1 MSDGCT
7 DALREIAWREIEST
21 GEQITERERAKKGG
35 MQMSELV
42 YLACPYS
49 HPEESVRLAR
59 FDAANKAAADLMKAG
74 VLVFSPISHT
84 HPIAAY
90 GLPLGWDFWERYDR
104 EYLNVCKALVVL
116 EFGAWFAS
124 KGVQAE
130 ISIMTGLHRPVLWMK
145 PEEMVGDIAERLRG
159 I

>member
-1 MSDGCT
+1 
-7 DALREIAWREIEST
+7 
-21 GEQITERERAKKGG
+21 
-35 MQMSELV
+35 
-42 YLACPYS
+42 
-49 HPEESVRLAR
+49 
-59 FDAANKAAADLMKAG
+59 MKTG